1 MFLLQL
7 KGTCGD
13 PVAQHTFV
21 ASGRMDK
28 EGKIFLDYMPSFSK
42 RQYQYH
48 VVLTMVGSGTTKERL
63 RYKPVILKEC
73 SEGFIYL

>member
-13 PVAQHTFV
+13 PVVQHTFV
-21 ASGRMDK
+21 AAGRMDE

-48 VVLTMVGSGTTKERL
+48 VVLTMVGSCATKERL
-63 RYKPVILKEC
+63 RYKLLTVKE
-73 SEGFIYL
+73 